1 METDR
6 LVSEAFLEHHP
17 IEAAR
22 TVEACP
28 LAAVAA
34 FLAEAAPDDLAPVV
48 AAMDPTVAAHAVGEM
63 DAGVA
68 ATLVEALP
76 AHAASV
82 LLRRLGRDASG
93 PILDRLSP
101 RAGARVRTLLRYPA
115 GSAGALL
122 DPAVL
127 TMPPDLTVREALQR
141 VRDADAHVHYYLFVV
156 DRRGSLLGVVSLRE
170 LLGAAS
176 DALIGAV
183 AHRTVATLPA
193 TADRDVILA
202 HPSWSDLHALPVVDA
217 GGRFLG
223 IVRHETLRQLESEAR
238 ATPLGS
244 ATVAA
249 ALDLGEVAWTAG
261 AALLGEVLAAAGAP
275 QSARSTEA
283 GGSASARRQGGAGE
297 GGPSARGLAEPGE
310 GSPAR

>member
-1 METDR
+1 MEVDR
-6 LVSEAFLEHHP
+6 LVSEAFLENHP
-17 IEAAR
+17 TEAAR

-28 LAAVAA
+28 LAAIAA
-34 FLAEAAPDDLAPVV
+34 FLTEGAPDELAPVV
-48 AAMDPTVAAHAVGEM
+48 AAMDPTVAAHAVAEM
-63 DAGVA
+63 DGGVA

-82 LLRRLGRDASG
+82 LLRRLGPGASG

-101 RAGARVRTLLRYPA
+101 RAGAGVRTLLRYPA
-115 GSAGALL
+115 GSAGAML

-127 TMPPDLTVREALQR
+127 TMPPDLTVGEALRR
-141 VRDADAHVHYYLFVV
+141 VRDADAHIHYYLFVV

-193 TADRDVILA
+193 TADRDAIVA
-202 HPSWSDLHALPVVDA
+202 HPSWSDLHALPVVDVD
-217 GGRFLG
+217 GRFLG
-223 IVRHETLRQLESEAR
+223 IVRHEMLRLLESEAR
-238 ATPLGS
+238 ATPVGS
-244 ATVAA
+244 ATVGA

-261 AALLGEVLAAAGAP
+261 AALLGEVLAAVGAP
-275 QSARSTEA
+275 PARSTETEV
-283 GGSASARRQGGAGE
+283 SAPARRRGGAGE
-297 GGPSARGLAEPGE
+297 GGQPARRRNDPGE

>member
-6 LVSEAFLEHHP
+6 LVSEAYLEHHP
-17 IEAAR
+17 TEAAR
-22 TVEACP
+22 TVEALP
-28 LAAVAA
+28 AAAITA
-34 FLAEAAPDDLAPVV
+34 FLSECAPDRVAPVV
-48 AAMDPTVAAHAVGEM
+48 TAMDPTLAARALDEM
-63 DAGVA
+63 DAEIA
-68 ATLVEALP
+68 APLVEALP

-82 LLRRLGRDASG
+82 LLRRLPPAVRDSIVG
-93 PILDRLSP
+93 RLSP
-101 RAGARVRTLLRYPA
+101 RAGARLRRLLRYAA

-127 TMPPDLTVREALQR
+127 TLPPDLTIREALQR

-176 DALIGAV
+176 DVLIGAM

-193 TADRDVILA
+193 TADREVIVA

-217 GGRFLG
+217 AGRFLG
-223 IVRHETLRQLESEAR
+223 IVRHETLRQLESEAPG
-238 ATPLGS
+238 TPLGS

-249 ALDLGEVAWTAG
+249 ALDLGEVAWSAG
-261 AALLGEVLAAAGAP
+261 AALLGEVLASVGTP
-275 QSARSTEA
+275 PRNARGEA
-283 GGSASARRQGGAGE
+283 GGLPAVR
-297 GGPSARGLAEPGE
+297 PARGERGE
-310 GSPAR
+310 